1 MFIQVIKGQVSD
13 AAEMQAAWNRWLDET
28 ASGAIGWLGT
38 TAGVTDDGKFVG
50 LARFESEDAARR
62 NSERPEQ
69 DQWWRETAKL
79 FTGEATFH
87 DCPEVV
93 QMGPGGADDAG
104 FVQVIEGRV
113 RDMQRWRELGERW
126 ESTGSG
132 NDFRPDVIGGVLAM
146 HGDGGYTNAVY
157 FTSEAA
163 AREGEQKEMPE
174 DMKAMWE
181 EEMALHEG
189 ELTYYDLREPW
200 LASPR

>member
-28 ASGAIGWLGT
+28 APGAIGWLGT

-79 FTGEATFH
+79 FTGEVTFR

-93 QMGPGGADDAG
+93 QMGPGGSDDAG

-113 RDMQRWRELGERW
+113 RDMDRWRQLGERW
-126 ESTGSG
+126 ESTGT
-132 NDFRPDVIGGVLAM
+132 DFRPDVVGGVLAM

>member
-1 MFIQVIKGQVSD
+1 
-13 AAEMQAAWNRWLDET
+13 MQAAWNRWLDET
-28 ASGAIGWLGT
+28 APGAIGWLGT

-79 FTGEATFH
+79 FTGEVTFH

-113 RDMQRWRELGERW
+113 RDMDRWRQLGERW
-126 ESTGSG
+126 DSTGT
-132 NDFRPDVIGGVLAM
+132 DFRPDVIGGVLAM